1 MNRVNLHNI
10 FPTTVGIVD
19 FDREFTKKELE
30 VCTKMERRSNEG
42 NQTSTNYRVLE
53 LKELKKLK
61 EFILTSVNDYFDK
74 IYCPTVKSELCV
86 TQSWLNYTSK
96 GQFHHKHAHPNSFIS
111 GVFYINADIKQDRI
125 YFYREI
131 YRQLR
136 PSDPREWNIYNS
148 DSWWFETGT
157 GKLMLFPSSLTH
169 MVPRVEHD
177 DTRISLS
184 FNTIFKGQ
192 FGDTNSLT
200 ELILGE

>member
-1 MNRVNLHNI
+1 MNLHNI

-19 FDREFTKKELE
+19 LDREFTKKELE
-30 VCTKMERRSNEG
+30 FCEKLERRPNEG
-42 NQTSTNYRVLE
+42 NQTSVNTQVLE
-53 LKELKKLK
+53 TKELKKLK
-61 EFILTSVNDYFDK
+61 EFILASANDYFDK
-74 IYCPTVKSELCV
+74 IWCPKEKAEICV
-86 TQSWLNYTSK
+86 TQSWLNYTSR

-111 GVFYINADIKQDRI
+111 GVLYINADITKDKI

-136 PSDPREWNIYNS
+136 PSEPREWNIFNS

-157 GKLMLFPSSLTH
+157 RKLVLFPSSLTH
-169 MVPRVEHD
+169 MVPTVDHD
-177 DTRISLS
+177 ETRISLS

-200 ELILGE
+200 ELILGD